1 MNQGLPRRLH
11 SLSGVVPLGAYV
23 LIHIWVTASIG
34 SSLALY
40 DRQVGF
46 LHGGVLLGLLE
57 IVLVLVPLAYH
68 AVYGIIRSLQ
78 PREVEPGSHGYDNDL
93 MLTLQRASGM
103 AVLVFTVLHVWEFRG
118 QTWGGGLPVGSY
130 STKLVADLSSTTW
143 GIPWIALGYLAGIA
157 ATLFHLVAGMTVGR
171 RDGHAYLDAME
182 HEYGVVGRLLAH
194 GVLDKRIP
202 PLWESRPRHSLLPH
216 LRSAGSAARD
226 RRALLLDA
234 RAQPW
239 RSLW

>member
-1 MNQGLPRRLH
+1 MNQGLPRRLY

-78 PREVEPGSHGYDNDL
+78 PHEAHAASHGYDNDL
-93 MLTLQRASGM
+93 MLTLQRASGI
-103 AVLVFTVLHVWEFRG
+103 AVLVFVVLHVWEFRG
-118 QTWGGGLPVGSY
+118 HTWTGGLPVGSY
-130 STKLVADLSSTTW
+130 STKLVEDLSSTTW

-157 ATLFHLVAGMTVGR
+157 ATLFHLVSGMSSFCRTWGYATSP
-171 RDGHAYLDAME
+171 GAL
-182 HEYGVVGRLLAH
+182 
-194 GVLDKRIP
+194 
-202 PLWESRPRHSLLPH
+202 
-216 LRSAGSAARD
+216 
-226 RRALLLDA
+226 RRARVVFRATGILFFLISSVLVVQLATGARLFSKHEPSRDA
-234 RAQPW
+234 TCGETVPSALPALPAPPR
-239 RSLW
+239 